1 MDNLKQKAKIV
12 YECLKTKN
20 KILATAE
27 SCTGGM
33 IGEMITS
40 VPGSS
45 EVYEYGFITYSN
57 TAKQKLLGVSAETLS
72 IFGAVSAETV
82 CEMADG
88 ALKASDA
95 DIAVSVSGIAGPGG
109 GSEQKPVGLVY
120 VGIAQKGE
128 KTEFFK
134 LMLSGDRDSVRQKT
148 VDKVFDLIIEIYS

>member
-1 MDNLKQKAKIV
+1 
-12 YECLKTKN
+12 
-20 KILATAE
+20 
-27 SCTGGM
+27 M